1 MKKEENKHIENN
13 DDQEPI
19 EELNSESQDN
29 MDFIHDFI
37 ERKKLQNRVLREII
51 DNIKTS
57 DKE

>member
-1 MKKEENKHIENN
+1 MKKEESSHIDKN

-37 ERKKLQNRVLREII
+37 ERKKLQNRILREII
-51 DNIKTS
+51 DHIKLS